1 MGTTPLALVSEI
13 LARSAAQPGWRLEVP
28 NLRILIADDH
38 EIVRQG
44 LRSLIEAHAGWE
56 VCGEAVDG
64 RDSIQ
69 KARELKPDIVALD
82 IGMPNLNG
90 LEAAGE
96 ILRENA
102 KAKILF
108 LTIYDTEQAV
118 KTALQLGA
126 KGLILKSDAA
136 RELVVAVEAIQR
148 NSTYFS
154 SQTSQAVLRP
164 DLRGNRRAAGKNTL
178 TKRER
183 QVIQLLA
190 EGKSTKDVASL
201 LNLSVKTAE
210 THRSNIMGKLGLH
223 SVSELVLY
231 AVRNSMV
238 QTSTATSAPALPD
251 RPFAETPDEPP
262 DPASE

>member
-1 MGTTPLALVSEI
+1 MI
-13 LARSAAQPGWRLEVP
+13 P
-28 NLRILIADDH
+28 NLRMLIADDH

-44 LRSLIEAHAGWE
+44 LRSLVESHAGWQ

-64 RDSIQ
+64 WDAVH
-69 KARELKPDIVALD
+69 KARELKPDVIALD

-90 LEAAGE
+90 LEAARE
-96 ILRENA
+96 ILRENP
-102 KAKILF
+102 KTKILF

-118 KTALQLGA
+118 KSAVQIGA

-136 RELVVAVEAIQR
+136 RELLVAIEAILR

-164 DLRGNRRAAGKNTL
+164 DLRGHRRSAEKDTL
-178 TKRER
+178 TPREK

-190 EGKSTKDVASL
+190 EGKSTKEVASM

-231 AVRNSMV
+231 AVRNSIV
-238 QTSTATSAPALPD
+238 QPFGATPTLEDNSPVEIPEGPD
-251 RPFAETPDEPP
+251 
-262 DPASE
+262 SSS

>member
-1 MGTTPLALVSEI
+1 MI
-13 LARSAAQPGWRLEVP
+13 P
-28 NLRILIADDH
+28 NLRMLIADDH

-44 LRSLIEAHAGWE
+44 LRSLVESRPGWQ

-64 RDSIQ
+64 WDAVQ
-69 KARELKPDIVALD
+69 KARELKPDVIALD

-90 LEAAGE
+90 LEAARE
-96 ILRENA
+96 ILRENP
-102 KAKILF
+102 KIKILF

-118 KTALQLGA
+118 KTAVQMGA

-136 RELVVAVEAIQR
+136 RELLVAVDAIQR

-154 SQTSQAVLRP
+154 SQTSQAILRP
-164 DLRGNRRAAGKNTL
+164 DLRGNRRSAEKDTL
-178 TKRER
+178 TRREK

-190 EGKSTKDVASL
+190 EGKSTKEVASM

-231 AVRNSMV
+231 AVRNSIV
-238 QTSTATSAPALPD
+238 QPFGSTSPSSDRSPVALRD
-251 RPFAETPDEPP
+251 DPP
-262 DPASE
+262 DSL

>member
-1 MGTTPLALVSEI
+1 M
-13 LARSAAQPGWRLEVP
+13 P

-44 LRSLIEAHAGWE
+44 LRSLIETHADWE

-64 RDSIQ
+64 FDSVR
-69 KARELKPDIVALD
+69 KTRELEPDIVALD

-90 LEAAGE
+90 LDAARE
-96 ILRENA
+96 ILGENP
-102 KAKILF
+102 KAKVLF

-118 KTALQLGA
+118 KTAVQIGA

-136 RELVVAVEAIQR
+136 RELVIAVEAIQR

-154 SQTSQAVLRP
+154 SQTSQVILQP
-164 DLRGNRRAAGKNTL
+164 DRRGNRRALGKETL

-190 EGKSTKDVASL
+190 EGKSTKEVAAL
-201 LNLSVKTAE
+201 LGLSVKTAE

-231 AVRNSMV
+231 AVRNGFV
-238 QTSTATSAPALPD
+238 QASPREDDSSPSAEALPNH
-251 RPFAETPDEPP
+251 P
-262 DPASE
+262 DPDSE